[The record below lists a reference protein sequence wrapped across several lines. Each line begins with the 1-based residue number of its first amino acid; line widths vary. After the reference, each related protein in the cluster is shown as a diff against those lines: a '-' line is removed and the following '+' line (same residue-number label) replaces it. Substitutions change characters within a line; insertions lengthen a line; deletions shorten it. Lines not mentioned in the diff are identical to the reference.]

1 MYNKLYT
8 YVHEIFLS
16 TTIITFNYNYSW
28 NFFTVM
34 RERRGLRAKEW
45 LRTGSIWWRQPR
57 FSVFGARRKYGAKT
71 QVRATRAVK
80 KGGGERRREA
90 IADYKIKKT
99 RYPVKNYA
107 GKFTKIYCTISPA
120 GKRSFGKNLT
130 IVETKFLNNIYRNA
144 RREELFF
151 SSFLAPIH
159 LLTQFHKI
167 FFKNKYSCFWPSSFC
182 CVREKEREKE
192 IQCCESRL
200 YVQIYT

>member
-1 MYNKLYT
+1 MKKRKEWGRGGEGEGKWQENVRFYIHTAIMYNKLYT

-45 LRTGSIWWRQPR
+45 LRIGSIWWRQPR

-80 KGGGERRREA
+80 KGGGERRRKA

-151 SSFLAPIH
+151 FLP
-159 LLTQFHKI
+159 F
-167 FFKNKYSCFWPSSFC
+167 
-182 CVREKEREKE
+182 
-192 IQCCESRL
+192 
-200 YVQIYT
+200 